1 MRWWHS
7 CQLVFPCVDRKVSQC
22 CYNLTSD
29 NIHQTII
36 HPWWD
41 DVIRAG
47 GKLPTWST
55 NGFAFVGWPNWDWVR
70 WAVSRKQTPVVSNL
84 FISVTGC
91 CYTCHYVMI
100 SQCWHNSQCLTCLR
114 RCWLFPGL
122 FTNEWAGNQL
132 VARAR
137 SACAHWAVVISVLC
151 NNWDWAGSLALT
163 MPSSSLVTTT
173 HQAFISGLSWETL
186 PFRLKIPKN

>member
-1 MRWWHS
+1 MMWSGLEASYQPGPQMDLHL
-7 CQLVFPCVDRKVSQC
+7 LVD
-22 CYNLTSD
+22 
-29 NIHQTII
+29 QT
-36 HPWWD
+36 
-41 DVIRAG
+41 G
-47 GKLPTWST
+47 
-55 NGFAFVGWPNWDWVR
+55 
-70 WAVSRKQTPVVSNL
+70 
-84 FISVTGC
+84 TGC
-91 CYTCHYVMI
+91 AGLSAGSRLRWSAIYSSLWLDAATRVTNMMI
-100 SQCWHNSQCLTCLR
+100 SLCWHNSQCLTCLR

-151 NNWDWAGSLALT
+151 NNWDWAGSLDLT

-186 PFRLKIPKN
+186 PFRLVIPKNGIVQCSSATLHILLQSTGTWHTVMMVMTRQI